1 MKVVGEAN
9 SGSVSLPDDVPL
21 AALVGDLAR
30 RYAPGA
36 YADPVLDA
44 GAGTLDLGVALSAA
58 GVADGA
64 ELRLSRA
71 ARPPEPAGD
80 KSSGGEAGVAE
91 LGVSV
96 VGSNGVRVPARVPAD
111 APMRAVAVQLG
122 EALGIE
128 AVADV
133 RLGDGTLVPPAKS
146 LAALGVRTGS
156 TLFVRALGDPAP
168 SPLPPNGK
176 RRRLTRR
183 GWLSVGLAAALVA
196 GAGLLVGRA
205 SAPGGAPAMPLRSL
219 GAAWVGAAPYR
230 GPTWPGLNRSLGRSG
245 KLDVSLEPAGS
256 WRSATSSGRTW
267 IVSAPGGKVWGLEA
281 VAFGGRLGY
290 DPTPSGLPFVT
301 GQAPPAAGRVLAHPG
316 PPPGALADW
325 ADKVWGPHGTL
336 TAVVGLGA
344 AGAPRVLVA
353 YRAAGGGTAGGGTVW
368 RVQLALSSTAPGA
381 PLGTARARLR
391 AAEAKVRADE
401 RGVTSAG
408 QAVAAAQAALAAA
421 GKTKP
426 ANPGAVSAAH
436 AALATAQ
443 RQARSAQ
450 AALGA
455 DRAALA
461 TARAAMARLGVVKAA
476 GVYDLW
482 VRGGHLVGWAPAGY
496 PDGHIGGGR

>member
-21 AALVGDLAR
+21 SALVGDLAR

-36 YADPVLDA
+36 YPDPVLDA
-44 GAGTLDLGVALSAA
+44 GAGALDLGVALSAA

-80 KSSGGEAGVAE
+80 ESSAGEAGVAE

-96 VGSNGVRVPARVPAD
+96 VGSGGVRVPARVPAD
-111 APMRAVAVQLG
+111 APMRAVVARLG

-133 RLGDGTLVPPAKS
+133 RLGDGTLVPPDKS

-168 SPLPPNGK
+168 SPLPPNGEQ
-176 RRRLTRR
+176 RRLTRR
-183 GWLSVGLAAALVA
+183 GWLAVGLAAALVA
-196 GAGLLVGRA
+196 GAGVLVGRA
-205 SAPGGAPAMPLRSL
+205 SAPGSAPTTPLRSL
-219 GAAWVGAAPYR
+219 GTAWVAAAPYR
-230 GPTWPGLNRSLGRSG
+230 GPTWPGVGRALGRSG
-245 KLDVSLEPAGS
+245 RLDVALEPAGS
-256 WRSATSSGRTW
+256 WRSRDSSGRTW
-267 IVSAPGGKVWGLEA
+267 IVSAPGGKLWGLEA

-301 GQAPPAAGRVLAHPG
+301 GQAPPAAGRVLAQHG
-316 PPPGALADW
+316 PAPAALADW
-325 ADKVWGPHGTL
+325 AAKVWGPHGTL

-344 AGAPRVLVA
+344 VGAPQVLVA
-353 YRAAGGGTAGGGTVW
+353 YRPAGGGTVW

-381 PLGTARARLR
+381 PLGAARAKLR
-391 AAEAKVRADE
+391 TASAKVTADE
-401 RGVTSAG
+401 RGVTSAQ
-408 QAVAAAQAALAAA
+408 QAVSAAQAALGAA
-421 GKTKP
+421 GKAKP
-426 ANPGAVSAAH
+426 ANPGAVSAAQ

-461 TARAAMARLGVVKAA
+461 SARAAVARLGVVKAA

-496 PDGHIGGGR
+496 PGRQIGGGR